1 MVQHSHYGKQYGIA
15 SKNTKK
21 VELRYY
27 PEMPLLGTCP
37 KEIKLLS
44 KRYLYSLVHFSII
57 YSSQNIE
64 TR

>member
-1 MVQHSHYGKQYGIA
+1 MVQYSHYGKQYGIA

-27 PEMPLLGTCP
+27 LEMPLLGTCP

-44 KRYLYSLVHFSII
+44 TRYLYSLVHFSII
-57 YSSQNIE
+57 YSSQDIE
-64 TR
+64 TS